1 MLILQRTSSR
11 YTTDPIHQRQV
22 DWRGD
27 NALSDA
33 SEQFPLHT
41 AAFHM
46 QLGARWGGGSKK
58 GGNTLLPIIDNSFQ
72 KGAPHLHPATG
83 GTWWEQGTQQGNRP
97 AAGTPQGHLLSSE
110 LVTGL
115 WHFPS
120 WASWSHL
127 STISSTF
134 QARTF
139 HSLPRD
145 GILLWSACH
154 FCSFDGKPQAIF

>member
-1 MLILQRTSSR
+1 MLLAMPLNS
-11 YTTDPIHQRQV
+11 
-22 DWRGD
+22 
-27 NALSDA
+27 
-33 SEQFPLHT
+33 FPFT
-41 AAFHM
+41 
-46 QLGARWGGGSKK
+46 QLLFIRNWGPGGGGSKK

-120 WASWSHL
+120 
-127 STISSTF
+127 
-134 QARTF
+134 
-139 HSLPRD
+139 
-145 GILLWSACH
+145 
-154 FCSFDGKPQAIF
+154 